1 MNKVSSADK
10 VRSARKV
17 SASEKIRLV
26 IVDDHSIF
34 REGLL
39 SVLSTEPDIEIVG
52 EGASAED
59 ALRLARE
66 LLPDIIFLDISMPG
80 GGLTAAQ
87 SIVENYPVVKIII
100 LTGSEGEAHVLTALK
115 TGARAYV
122 LKGVAARELVNILH
136 MVQSGEIYVTPTL
149 AASLLSEMTAGPRN
163 DPSEGAFD
171 KLTEREHE
179 ILALIAA
186 GTSNKEIA
194 LQLHL
199 TEKTVKHY
207 VTNILQKLQVQNRVQ
222 AAILALKTSPA
233 RPR

>member
-1 MNKVSSADK
+1 MGKVNHVD
-10 VRSARKV
+10 
-17 SASEKIRLV
+17 KIRLV

-52 EGASAED
+52 EGASAAD
-59 ALRLARE
+59 AVRLARE

-80 GGLTAAQ
+80 GGLNAAQ
-87 SIVENYPVVKIII
+87 AIVENYPVVKIII
-100 LTGSEGEAHVLTALK
+100 LTGSEGEAHVMTALK

-136 MVQSGEIYVTPTL
+136 TVQSGEVYVTPTL
-149 AASLLSEMTAGPRN
+149 AANLLSEMTAGALNEAPEN
-163 DPSEGAFD
+163 TFE

-186 GTSNKEIA
+186 GTSNKEIG

-207 VTNILQKLQVQNRVQ
+207 VTNILQKLQVHNRVQ
-222 AAILALKTSPA
+222 AAILALKSEPNRT
-233 RPR
+233 RQ

>member
-1 MNKVSSADK
+1 MDK
-10 VRSARKV
+10 GHTMD
-17 SASEKIRLV
+17 KIRLA

-34 REGLL
+34 REGML
-39 SVLSTEPDIEIVG
+39 SVLKTEPDIEIVG
-52 EGASAED
+52 QGENAED
-59 ALRLARE
+59 AVRLARE

-80 GGLTAAQ
+80 GGLNAAQ
-87 SIVENYPVVKIII
+87 TIVENYPVVKIII
-100 LTGSEGEAHVLTALK
+100 LTGSEGEAHVMTALK

-136 MVQSGEIYVTPTL
+136 TVQSGEVYVTPTL

-163 DPSEGAFD
+163 EPSQSTFD

-186 GTSNKEIA
+186 GTSNKEIG

-207 VTNILQKLQVQNRVQ
+207 VTNILQKLQVHNRVQ
-222 AAILALKTSPA
+222 AAVMALKTPPD
-233 RPR
+233 RIK

>member
-1 MNKVSSADK
+1 MDK
-10 VRSARKV
+10 VLPMD
-17 SASEKIRLV
+17 KIRLV

-52 EGASAED
+52 QGASAED

-80 GGLTAAQ
+80 GGLNAAQ

-100 LTGSEGEAHVLTALK
+100 LTGSEGESHVMTALK

-136 MVQSGEIYVTPTL
+136 SVQSGEIYVTPTL
-149 AASLLSEMTAGPRN
+149 AANLLSEMTSGPRKE
-163 DPSEGAFD
+163 PSGGAFE

-179 ILALIAA
+179 ILSLIAA

-207 VTNILQKLQVQNRVQ
+207 VTNILQKLQVHNRVQ
-222 AAILALKTSPA
+222 AAILALKNQDERT
-233 RPR
+233 R

>member
-1 MNKVSSADK
+1 MDK
-10 VRSARKV
+10 VNHV
-17 SASEKIRLV
+17 DKIRLV

-34 REGLL
+34 REGML
-39 SVLSTEPDIEIVG
+39 SVLATEPDIEIVG
-52 EGASAED
+52 QGASAED
-59 ALRLARE
+59 AVRLARE

-80 GGLTAAQ
+80 GGLNAAQ

-100 LTGSEGEAHVLTALK
+100 LTGSEGESHVMTALK

-136 MVQSGEIYVTPTL
+136 TVQSGEVYVTPTL
-149 AASLLSEMTAGPRN
+149 AANLLSEMTTGSRN
-163 DPSEGAFD
+163 ESSESAFE

-186 GTSNKEIA
+186 GTSNKEIG

-207 VTNILQKLQVQNRVQ
+207 VTNILQKLQVHNRVQ
-222 AAILALKTSPA
+222 AAILALKNPPNRT
-233 RPR
+233 R

>member
-1 MNKVSSADK
+1 
-10 VRSARKV
+10 
-17 SASEKIRLV
+17 
-26 IVDDHSIF
+26 
-34 REGLL
+34 
-39 SVLSTEPDIEIVG
+39 
-52 EGASAED
+52 
-59 ALRLARE
+59 
-66 LLPDIIFLDISMPG
+66 
-80 GGLTAAQ
+80 
-87 SIVENYPVVKIII
+87 
-100 LTGSEGEAHVLTALK
+100 
-115 TGARAYV
+115 
-122 LKGVAARELVNILH
+122 

-163 DPSEGAFD
+163 DPSESTFK

-222 AAILALKTSPA
+222 AAILALKNQPVQ
-233 RPR
+233 PR

>member
-1 MNKVSSADK
+1 MNKASYTGK
-10 VRSARKV
+10 VKPMD
-17 SASEKIRLV
+17 KIRLV

-80 GGLTAAQ
+80 GGLNAAQ

-163 DPSEGAFD
+163 DPSESTFK

-222 AAILALKTSPA
+222 AAILALKNQPVQ
-233 RPR
+233 PR

>member
-1 MNKVSSADK
+1 MNKASYPGK
-10 VRSARKV
+10 VKPMD
-17 SASEKIRLV
+17 KIRLV

-80 GGLTAAQ
+80 GGLNAAQ

-163 DPSEGAFD
+163 DPSESTFK

-222 AAILALKTSPA
+222 AAILALKNQPVQ
-233 RPR
+233 PR

>member
-1 MNKVSSADK
+1 MD
-10 VRSARKV
+10 
-17 SASEKIRLV
+17 KIRLA
-26 IVDDHSIF
+26 IIDDHSIF
-34 REGLL
+34 REGML

-52 EGASAED
+52 QGASAED

-66 LLPDIIFLDISMPG
+66 FLPDIIFLDISMPG
-80 GGLTAAQ
+80 GGLNAAQ
-87 SIVENYPVVKIII
+87 EIVENYPVVKIII
-100 LTGSEGEAHVLTALK
+100 LTGSEGELNVMTALK

-136 MVQSGEIYVTPTL
+136 IVQSGEIYVTPTL
-149 AASLLSEMTAGPRN
+149 AANLLSEMTTGSRN
-163 DPSEGAFD
+163 EQTESTFE

-186 GTSNKEIA
+186 GTSNKEIG

-207 VTNILQKLQVQNRVQ
+207 VTNILQKLQVHNRVQ
-222 AAILALKTSPA
+222 AAIMALKNQPNRTQ
-233 RPR
+233 

>member
-1 MNKVSSADK
+1 MNKVHPID
-10 VRSARKV
+10 
-17 SASEKIRLV
+17 KIRLV

-52 EGASAED
+52 QGASAED
-59 ALRLARE
+59 AVRLARE

-80 GGLTAAQ
+80 GGLNAAQ
-87 SIVENYPVVKIII
+87 EIVENYPVVKIII
-100 LTGSEGEAHVLTALK
+100 LTGSEEESHVMTALK

-136 MVQSGEIYVTPTL
+136 TVQSGEVYVTPTL
-149 AASLLSEMTAGPRN
+149 AANLLSEMTAASRPE
-163 DPSEGAFD
+163 SSQTAFE

-179 ILALIAA
+179 ILSLIAA
-186 GTSNKEIA
+186 GTSNKEIG

-207 VTNILQKLQVQNRVQ
+207 VTNIFQKLQVHNRVQ
-222 AAILALKTSPA
+222 AAILALKT
-233 RPR
+233 RPNQKR

>member
-1 MNKVSSADK
+1 MAKGNHVD
-10 VRSARKV
+10 
-17 SASEKIRLV
+17 KIRLV

-52 EGASAED
+52 EGASAAD
-59 ALRLARE
+59 AVRLARE

-80 GGLTAAQ
+80 GGLNAAQ

-100 LTGSEGEAHVLTALK
+100 LTGSEGEAHVMTALK

-136 MVQSGEIYVTPTL
+136 TVQSGEVYVTPTL
-149 AASLLSEMTAGPRN
+149 AANLLSEMTSTARN
-163 DPSEGAFD
+163 KEPESTFE

-179 ILALIAA
+179 ILALIAD
-186 GTSNKEIA
+186 GTSNKEIG

-207 VTNILQKLQVQNRVQ
+207 VTNILQKLQVHNRVQ
-222 AAILALKTSPA
+222 AAILALKTPPITK
-233 RPR
+233 RQ

>member
-1 MNKVSSADK
+1 MAKGNNVD
-10 VRSARKV
+10 
-17 SASEKIRLV
+17 KIRLV

-80 GGLTAAQ
+80 GGLNAAQ

-100 LTGSEGEAHVLTALK
+100 LTGSEGEAHVMTALK

-136 MVQSGEIYVTPTL
+136 TVQSGEVYVTPTL
-149 AASLLSEMTAGPRN
+149 AANLLSEMTAEPRN
-163 DPSEGAFD
+163 EAPESTFE

-186 GTSNKEIA
+186 GASNKEIG

-207 VTNILQKLQVQNRVQ
+207 VTNILQKLQVHNRVQ
-222 AAILALKTSPA
+222 AAILALKTLPNPK
-233 RPR
+233 RQ

>member
-1 MNKVSSADK
+1 MD
-10 VRSARKV
+10 
-17 SASEKIRLV
+17 KIRLV

-39 SVLSTEPDIEIVG
+39 SVLKTEPDIEIVG
-52 EGASAED
+52 QGENAED
-59 ALRLARE
+59 AVRLARE

-80 GGLTAAQ
+80 GGLNAAQ
-87 SIVENYPVVKIII
+87 TIVENYPVVKIII
-100 LTGSEGEAHVLTALK
+100 LTGSEGEAHVMTALK

-136 MVQSGEIYVTPTL
+136 TVQSGEVYVTPTL
-149 AASLLSEMTAGPRN
+149 AASLLSEITTGSRN
-163 DPSEGAFD
+163 EPSQSTFD

-186 GTSNKEIA
+186 GTSNKEIG

-207 VTNILQKLQVQNRVQ
+207 VTNILQKLQVHNRVQ
-222 AAILALKTSPA
+222 AAVMALKTPPDRA
-233 RPR
+233 R

>member
-1 MNKVSSADK
+1 MD
-10 VRSARKV
+10 
-17 SASEKIRLV
+17 KIRCA

-34 REGLL
+34 REGML
-39 SVLSTEPDIEIVG
+39 SVLKTEPDIEIVG
-52 EGASAED
+52 QGANAED
-59 ALRLARE
+59 ALRLARD

-80 GGLTAAQ
+80 DGLKAARE
-87 SIVENYPVVKIII
+87 IVENYPVVKIII
-100 LTGSEGEAHVLTALK
+100 LTGSEGESHVTTALK
-115 TGARAYV
+115 IGARAYV

-136 MVQSGEIYVTPTL
+136 AVQSGESYVTPSL
-149 AASLLSEMTAGPRN
+149 AANLLSEMTTSSRN
-163 DPSEGAFD
+163 ESPESTFG

-186 GTSNKEIA
+186 GISNKEIG

-207 VTNILQKLQVQNRVQ
+207 VTNIMQKLQVHNRVQ
-222 AAILALKTSPA
+222 AAIMAVKAQPT

>member
-1 MNKVSSADK
+1 MGKVNHVD
-10 VRSARKV
+10 
-17 SASEKIRLV
+17 KIRLV

-52 EGASAED
+52 EGASAAD
-59 ALRLARE
+59 AVRLARE

-80 GGLTAAQ
+80 GGLNAAQ
-87 SIVENYPVVKIII
+87 AIVENYPVVKIII
-100 LTGSEGEAHVLTALK
+100 LTGSEGEAHVMTALK

-136 MVQSGEIYVTPTL
+136 TVQSGEVYVTPTL
-149 AASLLSEMTAGPRN
+149 AANLLSEMTAGARN
-163 DPSEGAFD
+163 EAPENTFE

-186 GTSNKEIA
+186 GTSNKEIG

-207 VTNILQKLQVQNRVQ
+207 VTNILQKLQVHNRVQ
-222 AAILALKTSPA
+222 AAILALKSEPDRT
-233 RPR
+233 RQ

>member
-1 MNKVSSADK
+1 MGKVNHVD
-10 VRSARKV
+10 
-17 SASEKIRLV
+17 KIRLV

-52 EGASAED
+52 GGASAAD
-59 ALRLARE
+59 AVRLARE

-80 GGLTAAQ
+80 GGLNAAQ
-87 SIVENYPVVKIII
+87 AIVENYPVVKIII
-100 LTGSEGEAHVLTALK
+100 LTGSEGEAHVMTALK

-136 MVQSGEIYVTPTL
+136 TVQSGEVYVTPTL
-149 AASLLSEMTAGPRN
+149 AANLLSEMTAGARN
-163 DPSEGAFD
+163 EALASTFE

-179 ILALIAA
+179 ILGLIAA
-186 GTSNKEIA
+186 GTSNKEIG

-207 VTNILQKLQVQNRVQ
+207 VTNILQKLQVHNRVQ
-222 AAILALKTSPA
+222 AAILALKSEPDRT
-233 RPR
+233 RQ

>member
-1 MNKVSSADK
+1 MD
-10 VRSARKV
+10 
-17 SASEKIRLV
+17 KIRLV

-80 GGLTAAQ
+80 GGLNAAQ

-163 DPSEGAFD
+163 DPSESTFK

-222 AAILALKTSPA
+222 AAILALKNQPVQ
-233 RPR
+233 PR

>member
-1 MNKVSSADK
+1 MD
-10 VRSARKV
+10 
-17 SASEKIRLV
+17 KIRLV

-39 SVLSTEPDIEIVG
+39 SVLKTEPDIEIVG
-52 EGASAED
+52 QGENAED
-59 ALRLARE
+59 AVRLARE

-80 GGLTAAQ
+80 GGLNAAQ
-87 SIVENYPVVKIII
+87 TIVENYPVVKIII
-100 LTGSEGEAHVLTALK
+100 LTGSEGEAHVMTALK

-122 LKGVAARELVNILH
+122 LKGVAAHELVNILH
-136 MVQSGEIYVTPTL
+136 TVQSGEVYVTPTL
-149 AASLLSEMTAGPRN
+149 AASLLSEMTTGPRN
-163 DPSEGAFD
+163 EPSQSTFD

-186 GTSNKEIA
+186 GTSNKEIG

-207 VTNILQKLQVQNRVQ
+207 VTNILQKLQVHNRVQ
-222 AAILALKTSPA
+222 AAVMALKTPPD
-233 RPR
+233 RVK